1 MLTPCSAEP
10 STTARAA
17 AMVAPVTS
25 ADASCM
31 PGNTGSSAVPRPYR
45 SASGVRPDSPARRPR
60 AMYSGVRTSSRSA
73 SVAGVGAVTA
83 TPGAVSTPS
92 ERASRMVSSTRTG
105 ASGWPGPKS
114 YSVSLSSQATYR
126 LQVTDPS
133 SLLHGT
139 LAEQPAPLDQGKER
153 PGGPLRGEFHGLGVR
168 VRAVVEQQ
176 HGVAARGRLHGRGQG
191 LGPCLV
197 TVGQGPDGVQKRV
210 VERLLGGLDLGMADL
225 VQAGLVEPLEQRP
238 VVRGETNVAAGH
250 SGQPARGVGELGHL
264 RQQRAGE
271 YLERAHRNG
280 RQQVF
285 AVGEVGV
292 GGADRDAEPAAGL
305 AQGDLPHAALPDELD
320 RGVDQRRPEV
330 TVVVAAALA
339 RSRHG
344 VSGYASRA
352 LSGAREI

>member
-10 STTARAA
+10 SATARAA

-45 SASGVRPDSPARRPR
+45 SASGVRPDSPARRTA
-60 AMYSGVRTSSRSA
+60 AMYSGVCTSSRSA

-139 LAEQPAPLDQGKER
+139 LAEEPAPLDQREDR
-153 PGGPLRGEFHGLGVR
+153 PRGALRGEFHGLGVR

-176 HGVAARGRLHGRGQG
+176 HR
-191 LGPCLV
+191 
-197 TVGQGPDGVQKRV
+197 
-210 VERLLGGLDLGMADL
+210 
-225 VQAGLVEPLEQRP
+225 
-238 VVRGETNVAAGH
+238 VAAG
-250 SGQPARGVGELGHL
+250 GPRQPFGGVCELVHL

-271 YLERAHRNG
+271 NLERAHRDRG
-280 RQQVF
+280 QQVVP
-285 AVGEVGV
+285 VGEVGV
-292 GGADRDAEPAAGL
+292 RSADRDAEPAAGL
-305 AQGDLPHAALPDELD
+305 GQGELPHAALPDELD
-320 RGVDQRRPEV
+320 RGVDQRGPEV
-330 TVVVAAALA
+330 TVVIAAAL
-339 RSRHG
+339 
-344 VSGYASRA
+344 
-352 LSGAREI
+352 

>member
-10 STTARAA
+10 SATARAA

-31 PGNTGSSAVPRPYR
+31 PGNTGSSGVPRPNR
-45 SASGVRPDSPARRPR
+45 SRSGASPDSPALRTA
-60 AMYSGVRTSSRSA
+60 AMYSGLCTSSSSA
-73 SVAGVGAVTA
+73 SEAAAGAATA

-139 LAEQPAPLDQGKER
+139 LAEQPAPLDQGKDR
-153 PGGPLRGEFHGLGVR
+153 AGGPLRCAFHGIGVR

-176 HGVAARGRLHGRGQG
+176 HGVAAGGRLHGRGQI

-197 TVGQGPDGVQKRV
+197 AVGQGADGVQERV

-225 VQAGLVEPLEQRP
+225 VQPGLVQDLEQRP
-238 VVRGETNVAAGH
+238 VVRGEANVAAGH
-250 SGQPARGVGELGHL
+250 GGHP
-264 RQQRAGE
+264 
-271 YLERAHRNG
+271 
-280 RQQVF
+280 V
-285 AVGEVGV
+285 
-292 GGADRDAEPAAGL
+292 
-305 AQGDLPHAALPDELD
+305 
-320 RGVDQRRPEV
+320 
-330 TVVVAAALA
+330 
-339 RSRHG
+339 
-344 VSGYASRA
+344 
-352 LSGAREI
+352 